1 MKDIYSLSPV
11 NKTAAIVT
19 SQSGCTDSVELSDLR
34 KSKESLQI
42 LLDSIPRGHRDRPL
56 LSERLKVVQLEL
68 ALLRKQKKYVGSK
81 DRNLNEFL
89 MDVIKENTPAY
100 KFKEWLALARAKR
113 DEFISNK
120 VGK

>member
-19 SQSGCTDSVELSDLR
+19 SQSGCTDSVELSDLRDSLR

-68 ALLRKQKKYVGSK
+68 ALLRKQK
-81 DRNLNEFL
+81 N
-89 MDVIKENTPAY
+89 M
-100 KFKEWLALARAKR
+100 
-113 DEFISNK
+113 
-120 VGK
+120 